1 MPTSLSAG
9 VPVIAPLVVSKDA
22 QGGRLV
28 IEKVSVWL
36 SGSATPGMKL
46 YEEPATTV
54 TAGVP
59 EMLGGVS
66 GVVAGGLAGGLD
78 GGLTG
83 GGDAS
88 VLEVLS
94 AAAVAGVVESE
105 ASPPQAARVADSSA
119 AIAQFLGQF
128 QAALLAR
135 DGARLERARRKETIH
150 PRINDGCRGTRK
162 CTASLTVPVRPH

>member
-59 EMLGGVS
+59 EILGGVS

-83 GGDAS
+83 GGDGS

-105 ASPPQAARVADSSA
+105 APPQAARVVDSSA

-128 QAALLAR
+128 QAGLLAR

>member
-22 QGGRLV
+22 QGGRLA

-83 GGDAS
+83 GGDGS
-88 VLEVLS
+88 ELEVVS
-94 AAAVAGVVESE
+94 AAVAGGVESE
-105 ASPPQAARVADSSA
+105 ASPPQAARVADSNA

-128 QAALLAR
+128 QAGLLAR
-135 DGARLERARRKETIH
+135 NDARLGRAKRKDTIH

-162 CTASLTVPVRPH
+162 CTASLTVPV

>member
-9 VPVIAPLVVSKDA
+9 VPVIAPLVGSKDA
-22 QGGRLV
+22 QGGRLA

-36 SGSATPGMKL
+36 SGSATPGTKL

-66 GVVAGGLAGGLD
+66 GVVAGGLA

>member
-1 MPTSLSAG
+1 M
-9 VPVIAPLVVSKDA
+9 IAPLVVSKDA

-78 GGLTG
+78 GGRTG
-83 GGDAS
+83 GGDGS

-105 ASPPQAARVADSSA
+105 ASPQAARVADSSA

-128 QAALLAR
+128 QAGLLAR
-135 DGARLERARRKETIH
+135 DGARLE
-150 PRINDGCRGTRK
+150 
-162 CTASLTVPVRPH
+162 